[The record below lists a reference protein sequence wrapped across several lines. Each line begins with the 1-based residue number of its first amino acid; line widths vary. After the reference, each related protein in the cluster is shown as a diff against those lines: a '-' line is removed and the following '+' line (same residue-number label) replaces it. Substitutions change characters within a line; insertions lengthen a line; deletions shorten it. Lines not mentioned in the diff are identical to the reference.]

1 MSVAT
6 KPRLVNSI
14 QVGSGNR
21 LSMADLRMFA
31 KNDPVGFVTRTQ
43 AMIDS
48 GKLSWNDITDLRGMF
63 QALGDVQVPV
73 EIEIAGVQRSIMA
86 SAFPLLSG
94 NLVVKAVNAAY
105 ESVETI
111 GQELVQDMED
121 AKAVTVI
128 ANIHSMDVDK
138 DSVKTSEDYPEIGAT
153 EEKFEI
159 RNKRNGRMISINA
172 ETIEENNVA
181 DIVTRCN
188 ALGDIAAD
196 RVEEQTLARVT
207 DLNGSTASPTEPY
220 VMHQDGAAIAL
231 FSTSAK
237 ARGTNR
243 INSNALVDYTQ
254 LNAARALLANMKNS
268 RGKRINIPISQCTL
282 LVPDALV
289 GTALTILKSEY
300 IPGDF
305 NALNPWGPKGIYQP
319 KLLSSPKLDDLST
332 TAYYIGIPRKQFVRK
347 WKLRFEYMTLTGD
360 TESLLRRRVVFQAR
374 IGWDVEIGASDYV
387 YWVQSLSGTTAPV
400 PA

>member
-31 KNDPVGFVTRTQ
+31 KNDPVAFATRTQ

-48 GKLSWNDITDLRGMF
+48 GKLAWSDITDLRGMF

-111 GQELVQDMED
+111 GQELVTDIED
-121 AKAVTVI
+121 NKAVTVI

-138 DSVKTSEDYPEIGAT
+138 DSVKQTEDFPEIGAT

-159 RNKRNGRMISINA
+159 RSKRNGRMLSINA

-188 ALGDIAAD
+188 ALGDISAD

-220 VMHQDGAAIAL
+220 VMRQNGTGSPL
-231 FSTSAK
+231 FSTTAK
-237 ARGTNR
+237 DRGTNR
-243 INSNALVDYTQ
+243 INSNALADYTN
-254 LNAARALLANMKNS
+254 LAAIRNLLAGMKNG

-289 GTALTILKSEY
+289 GTAATILKSEY

-305 NALNPWGPKGIYQP
+305 NAVNTWGPRGMYQP

-332 TAYYIGIPRKQFVRK
+332 TVYYMGIPRKQFTRK

-360 TESLLRRRVVFQAR
+360 TESLLRRRIVFQAR
-374 IGWDVEIGASDYV
+374 IAWDVEIGATDYV